1 MRGRGREPVR
11 SGHCCG
17 SGRRR
22 RRRLSVRLAALSAL
36 GEILEAAAA
45 PVPDR
50 RGELQCLG
58 GLALGGSGPG
68 VPGLSH
74 HESTDR
80 RGTAMGAGASA
91 GKLRQTRADSEGPC
105 LAQLPPVHTV
115 PHRLHWHSVTRCPV
129 APGHRPAAM
138 KLRTHFT

>member
-11 SGHCCG
+11 SGHGCG

-50 RGELQCLG
+50 RGELQAWP
-58 GLALGGSGPG
+58 LARGRVSRACPIMSQQT
-68 VPGLSH
+68 VAV
-74 HESTDR
+74 R
-80 RGTAMGAGASA
+80 RWEPERPPAS
-91 GKLRQTRADSEGPC
+91 
-105 LAQLPPVHTV
+105 
-115 PHRLHWHSVTRCPV
+115 
-129 APGHRPAAM
+129 
-138 KLRTHFT
+138 